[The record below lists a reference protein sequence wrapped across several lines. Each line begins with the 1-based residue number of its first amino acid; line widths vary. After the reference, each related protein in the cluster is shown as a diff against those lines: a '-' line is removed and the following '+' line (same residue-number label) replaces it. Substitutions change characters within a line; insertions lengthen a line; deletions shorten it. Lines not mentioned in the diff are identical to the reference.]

1 MVGKAKIGPYQRF
14 IDAVIDAAVHECAN
28 HLRLFFGIRHCL
40 GIIADMDA
48 YIMARHQLQKPL
60 IRYDCTVCYDADLT
74 DAAGI
79 SAAQMRQDFIKLRM
93 QEPI

>member
-1 MVGKAKIGPYQRF
+1 
-14 IDAVIDAAVHECAN
+14 
-28 HLRLFFGIRHCL
+28 
-40 GIIADMDA
+40 MDA

-74 DAAGI
+74 DATGI

-93 QEPI
+93 QERFAAEQAKARYPVDPCENRSNRPSARAQANGADFRNTA